1 VRKPRCPTITFSPK
15 EEASMPVSAID
26 ETAALIVF
34 DQQKL
39 NRYEMGHYLP
49 AESEWTEPL
58 DEVIDRTVQLADAF
72 RARGWHVVMVKVP
85 NALGV
90 KVLKA
95 GKTLGGRKTGGYL
108 MTPGTPDDF
117 DDFVPELTPQPD
129 DLIIVKPMWDPFIGT
144 SLEFD
149 LRQLGVTQL
158 FLTGLVT
165 SIGVESTA
173 RSGWNYG
180 YNMVFVTDAMTDF
193 DKAASD
199 HTIHKIFPR
208 LGENATTAEVLEA
221 VGKTA

>member
-1 VRKPRCPTITFSPK
+1 
-15 EEASMPVSAID
+15 MPVSAID
-26 ETAALIVF
+26 QTAALIIF

-39 NRYEMGHYLP
+39 NRYDMGHYLP
-49 AESEWTEPL
+49 ADTEWTEPL
-58 DEVIDRTVQLADAF
+58 DDVIDRTATLADGF
-72 RARGWHVVMVKVP
+72 RAVGWHVIYVTVP
-85 NALGV
+85 NALGI
-90 KVLKA
+90 KVLKS
-95 GKTLGGRKTGGYL
+95 GKTLGGRKTGGYV

-117 DDFVPELTPQPD
+117 DDIVPELTPRPD
-129 DLIIVKPMWDPFIGT
+129 DLVIVKPMWDPFIGT

-193 DKAASD
+193 DKDASD

-208 LGENATTAEVLEA
+208 LGENATTQEVLKSIGDPA
-221 VGKTA
+221 

>member
-1 VRKPRCPTITFSPK
+1 LTITLSPK

-49 AESEWTEPL
+49 AEAEWTEPL
-58 DEVIDRTVQLADAF
+58 DEVIDRTAQLGDAF
-72 RARGWHVVMVKVP
+72 RARGWHVIFVKVP
-85 NALGV
+85 NALGI

-95 GKTLGGRKTGGYL
+95 GKTLGGRKTGGYV

-117 DDFVPELTPQPD
+117 DDIVPELTPQPD
-129 DLIIVKPMWDPFIGT
+129 DLTIVKPMWDPFIGT

-193 DKAASD
+193 DKDASD
-199 HTIHKIFPR
+199 HTIGKIFPR
-208 LGENATTAEVLEA
+208 LGENATTQEVLQSIS
-221 VGKTA
+221 KTA

>member
-1 VRKPRCPTITFSPK
+1 
-15 EEASMPVSAID
+15 MPISAID

-49 AESEWTEPL
+49 AGAEWTEPL
-58 DEVIDRTVQLADAF
+58 DDVIDRTAKLADAF
-72 RARGWHVVMVKVP
+72 RAFGWHVIHVKVP
-85 NALGV
+85 NALGI
-90 KVLKA
+90 KVLKS
-95 GKTLGGRKTGGYL
+95 GRTLGGRKTGGYV

-117 DDFVPELTPQPD
+117 DDIVPELTPQPD
-129 DLIIVKPMWDPFIGT
+129 DLVIVKPMWDPFIGT
-144 SLEFD
+144 SLEYD

-193 DKAASD
+193 DKDASN
-199 HTIHKIFPR
+199 HTIEKIFPR
-208 LGENATTAEVLEA
+208 LGENATTDEVLERISR
-221 VGKTA
+221 TA

>member
-1 VRKPRCPTITFSPK
+1 V
-15 EEASMPVSAID
+15 PVSAID
-26 ETAALIVF
+26 QTAALIIF

-39 NRYEMGHYLP
+39 NRYEAGNYLP
-49 AESEWTEPL
+49 SDTGWVEPL
-58 DEVIDRTVQLADAF
+58 DDVIERTAKLADAF
-72 RARGWHVVMVKVP
+72 RARAWHVVHVKVP
-85 NALGV
+85 NALGI

-95 GKTLGGRKTGGYL
+95 GKTLGGRKTGGYV

-117 DDFVPELTPQPD
+117 DDIVPELAPEPD
-129 DLIIVKPMWDPFIGT
+129 DLVIVKPMWDPFIGT

-158 FLTGLVT
+158 FLTGLMT

-193 DKAASD
+193 DKDASA
-199 HTIHKIFPR
+199 HTIGKIFPR
-208 LGENATTAEVLEA
+208 LGENATTHEVLESIRA
-221 VGKTA
+221 

>member
-1 VRKPRCPTITFSPK
+1 
-15 EEASMPVSAID
+15 MPVSAID
-26 ETAALIVF
+26 QTAALIIF

-58 DEVIDRTVQLADAF
+58 DSVIDRTARLADAF
-72 RARGWHVVMVKVP
+72 RARGWHVVFVKVP
-85 NALGV
+85 NALGI
-90 KVLKA
+90 KVLKS
-95 GKTLGGRKTGGYL
+95 GKTLGGRKTGGYV

-117 DDFVPELTPQPD
+117 DDIVPELTPRPD

-144 SLEFD
+144 SLDFD
-149 LRQLGVTQL
+149 LGQLGVTQL

-193 DKAASD
+193 DKNASD
-199 HTIHKIFPR
+199 HTIGKIFPR
-208 LGENATTAEVLEA
+208 LGENATTAEVLEQIA
-221 VGKTA
+221 KTA

>member
-1 VRKPRCPTITFSPK
+1 
-15 EEASMPVSAID
+15 MPVSAID
-26 ETAALIVF
+26 QTAALIIF

-49 AESEWTEPL
+49 ADTEWTEPL
-58 DEVIDRTVQLADAF
+58 DDVIDRTARLANAF
-72 RARGWHVVMVKVP
+72 RAVGWHVIYVTVP
-85 NALGV
+85 NALGI
-90 KVLKA
+90 KVLKS
-95 GKTLGGRKTGGYL
+95 GKTLGGRKTGGYV

-117 DDFVPELTPQPD
+117 DDIVPELTPRPD
-129 DLIIVKPMWDPFIGT
+129 DLVIVKPMWDPFIGT

-193 DKAASD
+193 DKDASD

-208 LGENATTAEVLEA
+208 LGENATTQEVLKSIGDPA
-221 VGKTA
+221 